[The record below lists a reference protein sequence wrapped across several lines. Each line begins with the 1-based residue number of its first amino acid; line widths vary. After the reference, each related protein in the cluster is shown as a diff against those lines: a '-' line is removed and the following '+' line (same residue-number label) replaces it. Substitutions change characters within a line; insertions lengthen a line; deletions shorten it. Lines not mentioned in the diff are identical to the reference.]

1 MEQGGAMQDSMEQCG
16 IVWNSMEQHE
26 VRERSSTQRDFQL
39 YDGSDS
45 YYNYIITDTDDY
57 LCTRPCCTLYV

>member
-1 MEQGGAMQDSMEQCG
+1 
-16 IVWNSMEQHE
+16 MEQHE